1 MEYTPKKS
9 NTLNLVSLVYPRWY
23 TEGIEIGF
31 WVRQEGVEREH
42 SGIKVPS
49 REDRPNWV
57 TTVADPDIGYWES
70 TRKVVNVNYVDVQLG
85 PQPNLE
91 WRNPF
96 STFQF
101 VSSFHFTSRLSTFP
115 PFKKLSFQISRTYLS
130 FSYMPQPVVLAV
142 ALSSWHNIMYCDRCN
157 YGISV
162 SRKWETTE
170 GWILEKCDGT
180 CLCG

>member
-1 MEYTPKKS
+1 M
-9 NTLNLVSLVYPRWY
+9 
-23 TEGIEIGF
+23 
-31 WVRQEGVEREH
+31 RQEGVEREH

-70 TRKVVNVNYVDVQLG
+70 TRKVVNVNYVDLQLG

-96 STFQF
+96 SIIQF

-115 PFKKLSFQISRTYLS
+115 PFLKLSFQISWTYLS

-142 ALSSWHNIMYCDRCN
+142 ALSSWHNIIYCDRCN
-157 YGISV
+157 YGMSV
-162 SRKWETTE
+162 SHKWETTE
-170 GWILEKCDGT
+170 GWSWRSVMAHAFADRILMSR
-180 CLCG
+180 CGSNSFVGWSFSG